1 MPESPERRLSLPQFK
16 AISYAI
22 SNYEELNVLINHF
35 VEGLCRAF
43 KFKAASILLY
53 DEREKRLCH
62 VGSYGVSDAYLNK
75 GAVVCDERQ
84 TVFFGGNPVF
94 IDDLHQDPRVQYP
107 REAIVEG
114 ITSMASFPIKCREA
128 TIGILRIY
136 HHQAIRFHADDIDS
150 IRVLGHL
157 LGVVTENHGLK
168 NFLDMVKGAMG
179 SLPLRMLTDLE

>member
-43 KFKAASILLY
+43 KVKGASIMLY
-53 DEREKRLCH
+53 DEREKQLFH
-62 VGSYGVSDAYLNK
+62 VGSYGVSEAYLNK
-75 GAVVCDERQ
+75 GPVFYDEKQ
-84 TVFFGGNPVF
+84 TAFCGGKPVF
-94 IDDLHQDPRVQYP
+94 IDDLHRDPRVQYP
-107 REAIVEG
+107 SEAIVEG

-128 TIGILRIY
+128 TIGVLRIY
-136 HHQAIRFHADDIDS
+136 HSAVIRFHADDIDS

-157 LGVVTENHGLK
+157 LGLVTENHGLK
-168 NFLDMVKGAMG
+168 NFLDRVKSAMG
-179 SLPLRMLTDLE
+179 SLPLRMLNGLG